1 MLRMSAER
9 SGQACSDSSST
20 RLPWFMASTRGSAA
34 GTAAAGVAGAGAAPA
49 SSAMRA
55 GSGAT
60 RASIRARTRPTGP
73 APRIAMSKADAVMS
87 RF

>member
-1 MLRMSAER
+1 MSAER

-20 RLPWFMASTRGSAA
+20 RLPWFMASTRGSVA
-34 GTAAAGVAGAGAAPA
+34 GTAADGAAGAGALLA

-60 RASIRARTRPTGP
+60 RASIRASTRPTGP
-73 APRIAMSKADAVMS
+73 APSIAMSKADEVMPG
-87 RF
+87 F